1 MFNRLAKDLLYLC
14 PPIKWVTEYL
24 LSSLKVE
31 TMLGVSLLN
40 HTFAGPL
47 SVVRNALYIISS
59 VTPCRYMRV
68 LNNSRWSRGSFEPTY
83 GSTYG
88 ILNLAGRGKDVTGVV
103 NGESVQWTSSS
114 KLVDT

>member
-14 PPIKWVTEYL
+14 PPIKWVTKYL

-40 HTFAGPL
+40 HTFTGPL

-59 VTPCRYMRV
+59 VTPYRCMKV
-68 LNNSRWSRGSFEPTY
+68 LNDFRWLSGSRDLSYVSIC
-83 GSTYG
+83 G
-88 ILNLAGRGKDVTGVV
+88 IWNLARKGKEVTFVV
-103 NGESVQWTSSS
+103 
-114 KLVDT
+114 KD